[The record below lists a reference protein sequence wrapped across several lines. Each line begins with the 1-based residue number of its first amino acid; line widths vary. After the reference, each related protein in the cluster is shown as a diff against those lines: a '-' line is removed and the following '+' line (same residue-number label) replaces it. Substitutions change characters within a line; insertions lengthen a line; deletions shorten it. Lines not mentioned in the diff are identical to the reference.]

1 MKAARRAVTISPSF
15 SGTHTLYMSDIN
27 QKQGKVE
34 TCWVQLLAGT
44 DSQGMPVLEKL
55 EVKRHEQE
63 GTYELLHSPLFVRD
77 LAAGDVFNCEDDN
90 PASYTVIKRSGKLA
104 VRVFCKDN
112 PEELEAKLTPEV
124 EKLDGSLDLKTDRAL
139 VYSVHV
145 NIGFG
150 EIERLFDNA
159 IADTQ
164 GPIWYYGNIYDR
176 DDGVTP
182 LNWWDEFINQV

>member
-1 MKAARRAVTISPSF
+1 
-15 SGTHTLYMSDIN
+15 MSDIN

-90 PASYTVIKRSGKLA
+90 PASYKVIKRSGKLA

-112 PEELEAKLTPEV
+112 PEELESTLTPEV
-124 EKLDGSLDLKTDRAL
+124 EKLDGTLDLKTDRAL

-164 GPIWYYGNIYDR
+164 GSIWYYGNIYDR
-176 DDGVTP
+176 EDGVTP

>member
-1 MKAARRAVTISPSF
+1 
-15 SGTHTLYMSDIN
+15 MSDIN

-90 PASYTVIKRSGKLA
+90 PASYKVIKRSGKLA

-112 PEELEAKLTPEV
+112 PEELESTLTPEV
-124 EKLDGSLDLKTDRAL
+124 EKLDAL

-164 GPIWYYGNIYDR
+164 GSIWYYGNIYDR
-176 DDGVTP
+176 EDGVTP

>member
-1 MKAARRAVTISPSF
+1 
-15 SGTHTLYMSDIN
+15 MSDNI
-27 QKQGKVE
+27 QKQGKIE
-34 TCWVQLLAGT
+34 NCLVQLLAGT

-55 EVKRHEQE
+55 KAKRLEKE

-77 LAAGDVFNCEDDN
+77 LAAGDVYSCEDDN

-104 VRVFCKDN
+104 VRVFSKEN
-112 PEELEAKLTPEV
+112 PAALDAALTPEV
-124 EKLDGSLDLKTDRAL
+124 EKLDGSLDLKADRAL

-159 IADTQ
+159 IADNL
-164 GPIWYYGNIYDR
+164 GSVWYYGNIYDR
-176 DDGVTP
+176 EDGVTP

>member
-1 MKAARRAVTISPSF
+1 
-15 SGTHTLYMSDIN
+15 MSDSN
-27 QKQGKVE
+27 QKQGKAE

-44 DSQGMPVLEKL
+44 DSRGMPVLEKL
-55 EVKRHEQE
+55 EVKRLEQE

-77 LAAGDVFNCEDDN
+77 LAAGDVFSCENDN

-104 VRVFCKDN
+104 VRVFCKEN
-112 PEELEAKLTPEV
+112 PEELETALTPEV

-139 VYSVHV
+139 VYSMHV

-164 GPIWYYGNIYDR
+164 GSIWYYGNIYDR
-176 DDGVTP
+176 EDGVTP
-182 LNWWDEFINQV
+182 LHWWDEFINQV